1 MSEKELTDLIERIKE
16 RRLKLEMS
24 YQDLSDATGISKSTL
39 QRYETGY
46 IKKVPINQIEIL
58 AKALHTTPSYLMGW
72 DNTVTEAPSVSLT
85 PRDERQIAADLEK
98 MLADLDS
105 KNAMAAMGGT
115 VEDDEDRELL
125 KASLQ
130 ATMRLAKKIA
140 KEKYTPKKYRHE
152 EE

>member
-16 RRLKLEMS
+16 RRLELEMS

-46 IKKVPINQIEIL
+46 IKKVPINQIEVL

-72 DNTVTEAPSVSLT
+72 DNNNTKATSVTLT

-105 KNAMAAMGGT
+105 KNSMAAMGGT
-115 VEDDEDRELL
+115 IEDDEDRELL

>member
-24 YQDLSDATGISKSTL
+24 YQDLSDATQISKSTL

-72 DNTVTEAPSVSLT
+72 DAPPSSSLSLT
-85 PRDERQIAADLEK
+85 QQEETHI
-98 MLADLDS
+98 
-105 KNAMAAMGGT
+105 
-115 VEDDEDRELL
+115 
-125 KASLQ
+125 
-130 ATMRLAKKIA
+130 
-140 KEKYTPKKYRHE
+140 KKYRQLDADGKEDIDDLIDVKLAKLQRKAE
-152 EE
+152 EDVENLG

>member
-1 MSEKELTDLIERIKE
+1 MGISENIKLLREQYGLSQKELGQIAGVSDKAVSTWEQGIKE
-16 RRLKLEMS
+16 PRMGAIQKIA
-24 YQDLSDATGISKSTL
+24 DHFGIQKSNIIEDNGL
-39 QRYETGY
+39 QSQS
-46 IKKVPINQIEIL
+46 VP
-58 AKALHTTPSYLMGW
+58 
-72 DNTVTEAPSVSLT
+72 LT

-105 KNAMAAMGGT
+105 KNAMAAIGGT

>member
-1 MSEKELTDLIERIKE
+1 
-16 RRLKLEMS
+16 
-24 YQDLSDATGISKSTL
+24 
-39 QRYETGY
+39 
-46 IKKVPINQIEIL
+46 
-58 AKALHTTPSYLMGW
+58 
-72 DNTVTEAPSVSLT
+72 
-85 PRDERQIAADLEK
+85 

>member
-1 MSEKELTDLIERIKE
+1 MGISENIKLLREQYGLSQKELGQIAGVSDKAVSTWEQGIKE
-16 RRLKLEMS
+16 PRMGAIQKIA
-24 YQDLSDATGISKSTL
+24 DHFGIQKSNIIEDNGL
-39 QRYETGY
+39 Q
-46 IKKVPINQIEIL
+46 IQSVP
-58 AKALHTTPSYLMGW
+58 
-72 DNTVTEAPSVSLT
+72 LT

>member
-24 YQDLSDATGISKSTL
+24 YQDLSDATHISKSTL

-72 DNTVTEAPSVSLT
+72 DAPPSPSLSLT
-85 PRDERQIAADLEK
+85 QQEK
-98 MLADLDS
+98 
-105 KNAMAAMGGT
+105 T
-115 VEDDEDRELL
+115 H
-125 KASLQ
+125 
-130 ATMRLAKKIA
+130 I
-140 KEKYTPKKYRHE
+140 KKYRQLDADGKE
-152 EE
+152 EIDDLIDVKLAKLQRKAEEDVESLG

>member
-1 MSEKELTDLIERIKE
+1 MGISENIKLLREQYGLSQKELGQIAGVSDKAVSTWEQGIKE
-16 RRLKLEMS
+16 PRMGAIQKIA
-24 YQDLSDATGISKSTL
+24 DHFGIQKSNIIEDNGL
-39 QRYETGY
+39 QSQS
-46 IKKVPINQIEIL
+46 VP
-58 AKALHTTPSYLMGW
+58 
-72 DNTVTEAPSVSLT
+72 LT
-85 PRDERQIAADLEK
+85 PRDERQIA
-98 MLADLDS
+98 ADLDS